1 LPFLYR
7 TVDDHAVDGRSD
19 GGVRQVALRF
29 CQRCLTAFVAA
40 FRFLVIVDGLLV
52 VGIADKLLFVQS
64 PVAFVVLPL
73 IFVFGFRTVVGG
85 ALGCHFALQGHTVH
99 FGYEL
104 AFGNYGIVVGIY
116 LVDDAAYLRA
126 DFHFRHRFDGAGGGY
141 GFRYLAF
148 DYGGCLVGHFMF
160 GRGAAEKPDAYAG
173 YRHNGYGD
181 KDNLFLVHIL
191 YIIIGF

>member
-1 LPFLYR
+1 MQF
-7 TVDDHAVDGRSD
+7 
-19 GGVRQVALRF
+19 
-29 CQRCLTAFVAA
+29 
-40 FRFLVIVDGLLV
+40 
-52 VGIADKLLFVQS
+52 

-126 DFHFRHRFDGAGGGY
+126 DFHFRHRFDGSGSSD
-141 GFRYLAF
+141 R
-148 DYGGCLVGHFMF
+148 
-160 GRGAAEKPDAYAG
+160 
-173 YRHNGYGD
+173 
-181 KDNLFLVHIL
+181 I
-191 YIIIGF
+191 